1 MLLEHILS
9 VIVRGRTEIIMRN
22 LEQIRYNSVLHYV
35 IHIFMLCKNLGK
47 YTSIFEN
54 VNEII
59 KDSETETRECDTDT
73 ETETNQVL

>member
-1 MLLEHILS
+1 ML
-9 VIVRGRTEIIMRN
+9 
-22 LEQIRYNSVLHYV
+22 Y
-35 IHIFMLCKNLGK
+35 KNLGK

-73 ETETNQVL
+73 ETETNQVLWDWDQN